1 MSGPQLITGVAR
13 AANWAL
19 AALLAA
25 AAAASLLTIGVTWLG
40 AAACALFV
48 VLGLG
53 SLWRKPF
60 AYLAVAT
67 LAFFSLAAAMQHG
80 NFAIATGNGALFAL
94 ALYVRSQLRI
104 PRAPTSGAE
113 KSS

>member
-1 MSGPQLITGVAR
+1 MTAPLLATGGAR

-25 AAAASLLTIGVTWLG
+25 VAVVTLTMLKATPLG
-40 AAACALFV
+40 AAACALYGLLALA
-48 VLGLG
+48 VLARQPL
-53 SLWRKPF
+53 

-67 LAFFSLAAAMQHG
+67 LTFLSLAAAMQRG
-80 NFAIATGNGALFAL
+80 DFAIGAVNGVLFVL

-104 PRAPTSGAE
+104 PRPRA
-113 KSS
+113 